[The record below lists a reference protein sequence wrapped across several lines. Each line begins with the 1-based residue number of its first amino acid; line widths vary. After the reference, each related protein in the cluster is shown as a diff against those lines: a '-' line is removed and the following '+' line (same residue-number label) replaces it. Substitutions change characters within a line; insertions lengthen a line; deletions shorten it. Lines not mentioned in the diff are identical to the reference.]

1 MLCQQQFSFNKT
13 IRVDNVE
20 PITVLLVGSLFT
32 LVTGLVSAFIM
43 HRIKT
48 QEGKLDTLTTDV
60 STLKSTAVSDS
71 HVRAVVKEE
80 LQPLNATLTK
90 VADSMEAIK
99 EYIAEEKGFKA
110 GAAAARR
117 RVEDEV

>member
-1 MLCQQQFSFNKT
+1 MEPLT
-13 IRVDNVE
+13 I
-20 PITVLLVGSLFT
+20 LLLGSL
-32 LVTGLVSAFIM
+32 VTFFLGIVSFLLT

-48 QEGKLDTLTTDV
+48 QDDKIKTQDEKIETMAV
-60 STLKSTAVSDS
+60 EMSTLKSTAVSDS

-117 RVEDEV
+117 RVEDET